1 MEKHLTDAGFTA
13 RNAYS
18 GSNVKYG
25 TTKTYTS
32 SKQYPKLY
40 ASQIGAGITSTS
52 VTKPDIVKTI
62 DPYKE
67 SSKGYT
73 TPTAETSDTAGD
85 SGLTVTQTYYNIP
98 INEANYGAAAAILAN
113 SNWFWVASRC
123 VAANSGDAC
132 FGLRFADTSMSGGNM
147 FYSGGG
153 ASSVYNS
160 LRPLVSL
167 SSSVLTGEKD
177 TNGAWTIK

>member
-1 MEKHLTDAGFTA
+1 MQASQREMHTYTIMMQPIK
-13 RNAYS
+13 
-18 GSNVKYG
+18 KYG

-32 SKQYPKLY
+32 YYKQYPKLY

-52 VTKPDIVKTI
+52 VTQPDTVKTA

-85 SGLTVTQTYYNIP
+85 SGLTVTQTYYYIP

-113 SNWFWVASRC
+113 SNYFWVASHY
-123 VAANSGDAC
+123 VWTNSSNAY
-132 FGLRFADTSMSGGNM
+132 LRAFAMRT
-147 FYSGGG
+147 
-153 ASSVYNS
+153 
-160 LRPLVSL
+160 R
-167 SSSVLTGEKD
+167 T
-177 TNGAWTIK
+177 